1 MNHKMDA
8 AVSELKALGEK
19 LRADA
24 AGGPAAI
31 VVALE
36 KLAAGL
42 EQEFHDLHRE
52 DERTKERVRNIKP

>member
-8 AVSELKALGEK
+8 AIAEIRTLGEK

-24 AGGPAAI
+24 QGGPAAI
-31 VVALE
+31 VAALE
-36 KLAAGL
+36 KLAEGL

-52 DERTKERVRNIKP
+52 DERTKERIRNVKR